1 MNTRRNSLL
10 DEIFTTAL
18 GLDGA
23 DRTRYIDDRCRND
36 PNLARQVA
44 DLLRASEGSDDSLA
58 RRFGDIRERV
68 WQSVASEEETTG
80 EDLSGELVDI
90 WRLERRLARG
100 GLATVYLAR
109 RDDGAFDQRVA
120 FKVLRRGLDT
130 DDLVA
135 RFRAERQILSALEHP
150 SIARILDGGAL
161 ADGRPYL
168 VLEYVDGEPI
178 TAHCER
184 HGVDVRGR
192 ISLLR
197 EVLRALHHA
206 HRHLVVHRDVKPSN
220 ILVSAGGHVALLD
233 FGIAKLLDPLA
244 VPGAST
250 RTRTGVS
257 LLTPG
262 YGSPEQKAG
271 EPVTT
276 ASDIYQVGLVM
287 YELLCGER
295 PPAVSGGDGDSTPRL
310 PSVLLRGTPAY
321 TEVRGDLDAIT
332 RKAMHPDPTQ
342 RYASADE
349 MSTDLGRY
357 LHGLPVIAR
366 ADTLRYRLAKLTRR
380 KPWLLPGAAVA
391 VLAVALYVAT
401 LTVYSKRIV
410 HEERLAAAAGQ
421 FMVDLFRSPDP
432 YAPADPERGREI
444 TVVEALEIGQ
454 QRVRSELADQP
465 ELKASLLASISDVYS
480 SLDQNREAILLR
492 EEALALEREIHGDRS
507 AEVVAS
513 LRLLGNSYAAVGDLE
528 RADSSFAEQLSLA
541 RSLYSTEAADLAAAE
556 VASAL
561 HARNRGDFLEFGS
574 LMPQAID
581 RLRRSPRSDPQTL
594 IDALIASAEQHGME
608 NAEAAFAAID
618 EAANVADTFFGGDSL
633 QAAAVRIRLAS
644 SLTMFGD
651 YSRSE
656 QNFLMAIP
664 VLESRLGENHG
675 TTLSALNNL
684 GFLYHRRNDHAMAE
698 ETHARLLARQIGKR
712 GPAHRAV
719 ADSYQNLAGAI
730 TQLGRY
736 DESVPLHRDAYRIYK
751 EVLNDDNYIIAFPLL
766 SIAYA
771 ELQRNEA
778 AAAEAAAREA
788 LVRFEATVGGSYLE
802 GVARCLLGLSLEQQ
816 GRAEEGGAL
825 VLGAHELMRTAS
837 VPEPY
842 PSLCRLPAAVPQAIA
857 GSG

>member
-1 MNTRRNSLL
+1 MNATLTSLL
-10 DEIFTTAL
+10 DEIFTAAL
-18 GLDGA
+18 GLEGL
-23 DRTRYIDDRCRND
+23 DREQYIHDRCRD
-36 PNLARQVA
+36 DLDLARQVRE
-44 DLLRASEGSDDSLA
+44 LLAASEVSDEALA
-58 RRFGDIRERV
+58 SRFREIRERM
-68 WQSVASEEETTG
+68 WQSVVAEEETSG
-80 EDLSGELVDI
+80 EDLSGRLIHI
-90 WRLERRLARG
+90 WRLERRIARG
-100 GLATVYLAR
+100 GLATVYLAK

-130 DDLVA
+130 DDVVA

-178 TAHCER
+178 TTHCKR
-184 HGVDVRGR
+184 HGVELRGR
-192 ISLLR
+192 IGLLID
-197 EVLRALHHA
+197 VLHALHHA
-206 HRHLVVHRDVKPSN
+206 HQHLVVHRDVKPSN
-220 ILVSAGGHVALLD
+220 ILVSAEGHVALLD

-244 VPGAST
+244 LPGAST
-250 RTRTGVS
+250 RTRTGVA

-262 YGSPEQKAG
+262 YGSPEQRAG
-271 EPVTT
+271 EAVTT

-287 YELLCGER
+287 YELLCGQR
-295 PPAVSGGDGDSTPRL
+295 PAAISGRDADGTLTP

-332 RKAMHPDPTQ
+332 RKAMHVDPTQ

-349 MSTDLGRY
+349 MSTDLRRC
-357 LHGLPVIAR
+357 LDGLPVIAR
-366 ADTLRYRLAKLTRR
+366 PDTLRYRLAKLTKR
-380 KPWLLPGAAVA
+380 KPWLLPAAAVA

-401 LTVYSKRIV
+401 LTVYSKRIA
-410 HEERLAAAAGQ
+410 HEERLAAAARQ

-454 QRVRSELADQP
+454 QRVRAELADQP

-492 EEALALEREIHGDRS
+492 EEALALEREIHGERS
-507 AEVVAS
+507 GQVVAS
-513 LRLLGNSYAAVGDLE
+513 LRLLGNSYATTGDLE
-528 RADSSFAEQLSLA
+528 QADSYLDEQHAIA
-541 RSLYSTEAADLAAAE
+541 RSLYSTGAVELAAAE
-556 VASAL
+556 IASAM
-561 HARNRGDFLEFGS
+561 HARNRGDFLEFGI
-574 LMPQAID
+574 LLPQAID
-581 RLRRSPRSDPQTL
+581 RLRRSPRSDPQML

-608 NAEAAFAAID
+608 DAVAAFAAID
-618 EAANVADTFFGGDSL
+618 EAAAVADSVFGADSL

-656 QNFLMAIP
+656 QNFLAAIP
-664 VLESRLGENHG
+664 VLESSLGENHG
-675 TTLSALNNL
+675 STLGALNNL
-684 GFLYHRRNDHAMAE
+684 GFLYHRRKDHAMAE
-698 ETHARLLARQIGKR
+698 EIHATLLKR
-712 GPAHRAV
+712 RMGRFGPAHRAV
-719 ADSYQNLAGAI
+719 ADSYQNLASAI

-736 DESVPLHRDAYRIYK
+736 KESVPLHREAYRIYR

-771 ELQRNEA
+771 ELQRNESA
-778 AAAEAAAREA
+778 EAEAAAREA
-788 LVRFEATVGGSYLE
+788 LARFEATVGGSYLE

-816 GRAEEGGAL
+816 GRVEEGGPFIT
-825 VLGAHELMRTAS
+825 GSHELMRTGS

-842 PSLCRLPAAVPQAIA
+842 PSLCRMPDAAAESIVD
-857 GSG
+857 SS

>member
-1 MNTRRNSLL
+1 MTATRNSLL
-10 DEIFTTAL
+10 DEIFTAAL
-18 GLDGA
+18 ELEGPERDQ
-23 DRTRYIDDRCRND
+23 YIHDRCRDD
-36 PNLARQVA
+36 PGLARQVGA
-44 DLLRASEGSDDSLA
+44 LLVASEASDEALA
-58 RRFGDIRERV
+58 SQFSDIRDRM
-68 WQSVASEEETTG
+68 WQSVVAEEETSG
-80 EDLSGELVDI
+80 EDLSGQLIHI
-90 WRLERRLARG
+90 WRLERRIARG
-100 GLATVYLAR
+100 GLATVYLAK

-130 DDLVA
+130 DDVVA

-168 VLEYVDGEPI
+168 VLEYVDGESI

-184 HGVDVRGR
+184 HGVELRGR
-192 ISLLR
+192 IGLLI
-197 EVLRALHHA
+197 EVLHALHHA
-206 HRHLVVHRDVKPSN
+206 HQHLVVHRDVKPSN
-220 ILVSAGGHVALLD
+220 ILVSVEGHVSLLD

-244 VPGAST
+244 LPGAST

-257 LLTPG
+257 LLTPR
-262 YGSPEQKAG
+262 YGSPEQRAG
-271 EPVTT
+271 EAVTT

-295 PPAVSGGDGDSTPRL
+295 PAGVPGRDVDAMLAP
-310 PSVLLRGTPAY
+310 PSALLRGTPAY
-321 TEVRGDLDAIT
+321 AEVRGDLDAIT
-332 RKAMHPDPTQ
+332 CKAMHADPAQ

-349 MSTDLGRY
+349 MCTDLRRY
-357 LHGLPVIAR
+357 LDGLPVIAR
-366 ADTLRYRLAKLTRR
+366 PDTLRYRLAKLTKR
-380 KPWLLPGAAVA
+380 KPWLLPAAAVA

-401 LTVYSKRIV
+401 LTVYSKRIA
-410 HEERLAAAAGQ
+410 HEERLAAAARQ

-444 TVVEALEIGQ
+444 TVVEALDIGQ

-492 EEALALEREIHGDRS
+492 EEALTLEREIYGDRS
-507 AEVVAS
+507 GQVIAS
-513 LRLLGNSYAAVGDLE
+513 LRRLGNSYAATGDLAQ
-528 RADSSFAEQLSLA
+528 ADSYLDEQLA
-541 RSLYSTEAADLAAAE
+541 IATSLYSSEAAELAAAE
-556 VASAL
+556 IASAM

-581 RLRRSPRSDPQTL
+581 RLRRSPRRDPQTL

-608 NAEAAFAAID
+608 NADAAFAAID
-618 EAANVADTFFGGDSL
+618 EAAGVADEVFGADSL

-656 QNFLMAIP
+656 QNFLAAIP
-664 VLESRLGENHG
+664 VLEARLGENHG
-675 TTLSALNNL
+675 STLSALNNL
-684 GFLYHRRNDHAMAE
+684 GFLYHRRKDHSMAE
-698 ETHARLLARQIGKR
+698 ETHARLLARQIAKR
-712 GPAHRAV
+712 GPVHRAV
-719 ADSYQNLAGAI
+719 ADSYQNLASAI

-736 DESVPLHRDAYRIYK
+736 EESVPLHRKAYTTYR

-771 ELQRNEA
+771 ELQRNESA
-778 AAAEAAAREA
+778 GAEAAAREA
-788 LVRFEATVGGSYLE
+788 LGRFEATVGGSYLE

-816 GRAEEGGAL
+816 SRVEEGGAL
-825 VLGAHELMRTAS
+825 VASAHELMRRGS

-842 PSLCRLPAAVPQAIA
+842 PSLCRLPAPEPEGVA